1 MYVVDVTQVKL
12 CVLYAYFSRIIM
24 KTELEDRD
32 IERIAD
38 KVVEKLRFQLKQ
50 SSKNNDDE
58 LMDVK
63 GLAKYLKV
71 KESWVYEKVH
81 TKQIPFHKAGRF
93 PRFRKKHID
102 KWLEN
107 PYSLSHVSISRSKK
121 GGPYNE

>member
-1 MYVVDVTQVKL
+1 MKIEIDDNSLIDEIVKRVVV
-12 CVLYAYFSRIIM
+12 
-24 KTELEDRD
+24 
-32 IERIAD
+32 
-38 KVVEKLRFQLKQ
+38 QLKPMF
-50 SSKNNDDE
+50 NNSHNSVDDE

-71 KESWVYEKVH
+71 KESWVYEKIH
-81 TKQIPFHKAGRF
+81 TKKIPFQKAGRF